1 MKQWTKREVRT
12 GGTVSPDSV
21 QAEMTSSQGSI
32 ATLDR
37 SQLPAACIDT
47 ARLADYATHRIY
59 EAIPFGSTTGEQE
72 AVNDEDAPLNNF
84 SGFTYQEHNSGWTTV
99 AETTLSD
106 FKGGHLFAEWSGNAY
121 VWPAN
126 SQPNV
131 TVRKFSPRYVRL
143 RLVVAGR
150 TLVESLGPSS
160 HEFFRVFGTG
170 IFEQGDLKVLAQVKL
185 TDQSYDDMIE
195 ERTTNNPICQAHVYS
210 MRFLAVGRW
219 R

>member
-37 SQLPAACIDT
+37 SQLPAASIGAT
-47 ARLADYATHRIY
+47 RLADYATHRIY
-59 EAIPFGSTTGEQE
+59 EAIPWTTTGEQT
-72 AVNDEDAPLNNF
+72 AVSDTSAPLNNF
-84 SGFTYQEHNSGWTTV
+84 AGFTQQTYNGGWQEV
-99 AETTLSD
+99 ATTTLSD

-121 VWPAN
+121 AYPVSSEPFVASIPA
-126 SQPNV
+126 
-131 TVRKFSPRYVRL
+131 TPRYVRL

-150 TLVESLGPSS
+150 VLVETLGPTN

-170 IFEQGDLKVLAQVKL
+170 IFEQGDLTVSAQVRL
-185 TDQSYDDMIE
+185 TDFSYDDAIE
-195 ERTTNNPICQAHVYS
+195 EFSTNSPLCQAHVYS
-210 MRFLAVGRW
+210 MRFFAVGRW

>member
-12 GGTVSPDSV
+12 GGTVSPESV

-37 SQLPAACIDT
+37 SQLPAACVDT

-59 EAIPFGSTTGEQE
+59 EAIPFGSTTGEQT
-72 AVNDEDAPLNNF
+72 AVSDTSAPLNNF
-84 SGFTYQEHNSGWTTV
+84 AGFTEQTYNGGWREV
-99 AETTLSD
+99 ATTTLSD

-121 VWPAN
+121 AYPVSSEPFVARP
-126 SQPNV
+126 SG
-131 TVRKFSPRYVRL
+131 SPRYVRL
-143 RLVVAGR
+143 RLKVAGR
-150 TLVESLGPSS
+150 VLIETLGPTN
-160 HEFFRVFGTG
+160 HEFFRVFGAG
-170 IFEQGDLKVLAQVKL
+170 IFEQGDLTVSAEVRL
-185 TDQSYDDMIE
+185 TDVSYGDAIQE
-195 ERTTNNPICQAHVYS
+195 FSTNAPLCQAHLYS